1 MHRHVDESCTTIPDN
16 SSSNSS
22 QIPNSPINVGSNLI
36 LQLAT
41 PDQERQENPP
51 QKLPISSC
59 REIRVEADQN
69 FAIHFKGFRRLPLLL
84 LQPRG
89 TARRRT
95 AACYTAPQ
103 TIKKSFTE
111 KFVHIFQPKPPKL
124 AAQRSET
131 ASRTRFPSCHIYQ
144 LRLGLKFGILEAW
157 SWSAECPRL
166 ATVGLASSSSSSAA
180 ATASCENGALS
191 LLLPPPPAARHGS

>member
-1 MHRHVDESCTTIPDN
+1 MHHHSRQQQQQQQPDPKFSDQCRLQSYSPTGN
-16 SSSNSS
+16 SR
-22 QIPNSPINVGSNLI
+22 PGETGEPV
-36 LQLAT
+36 
-41 PDQERQENPP
+41 
-51 QKLPISSC
+51 QKLPISSS

-124 AAQRSET
+124 AAKRSET

-166 ATVGLASSSSSSAA
+166 ATVGLASSSSAA

-191 LLLPPPPAARHGS
+191 TAASSPARLLASTEASL